1 MEADTQVILVLK
13 LALNIAPP
21 ALYFVILGLVNS
33 QSRPSLITSR
43 RDWIALMVVFFPVM
57 LYPALWLA
65 TAGHILSGAITII
78 LAVIG
83 IYLSLPRFDS
93 GWVVYNCSRL
103 RVVRSLLG
111 ALDDCGM
118 NYECRDDDHIY
129 LPEQDIELSL
139 SGLPILRNTT
149 VSISSDGSAPQ
160 AIQELEARFRY
171 RLENIECVMNP
182 SGPAM
187 LLAGTAM
194 LVLPLLMMVRHM
206 DAFVRVVSDFL
217 PF

>member
-1 MEADTQVILVLK
+1 
-13 LALNIAPP
+13 
-21 ALYFVILGLVNS
+21 
-33 QSRPSLITSR
+33 
-43 RDWIALMVVFFPVM
+43 
-57 LYPALWLA
+57 
-65 TAGHILSGAITII
+65 
-78 LAVIG
+78 
-83 IYLSLPRFDS
+83 
-93 GWVVYNCSRL
+93 
-103 RVVRSLLG
+103 
-111 ALDDCGM
+111 M

-129 LPEQDIELSL
+129 LPEQDIELGL